1 MKEYR
6 RHQLEQVTVNTAI
19 SDQGVRATELQVQI
33 SQAISLK
40 RIADALEKITV
51 VPLTFSVDDHAAALD
66 NLAYTLGQSFKNGM
80 GR

>member
-1 MKEYR
+1 MREYR

-51 VPLTFSVDDHAAALD
+51 APLTFDIEGQSAALN
-66 NLAYTLGQSFKNGM
+66 NLAWEMGMSFKSGA